1 MLIVWNAPVMRPT
14 RDIDLL
20 GRVRNSLHSIRSV
33 IAEVCRSG
41 DYLAQ
46 FDIALLLGHLDRRK
60 IKAMWIVARSGENGG
75 LIRTHGEV
83 PTVIA
88 DRQALERSATPTSSS
103 RRGVAPASS

>member
-1 MLIVWNAPVMRPT
+1 MRSWKRSEPT
-14 RDIDLL
+14 CRWYAIFKDQPK
-20 GRVRNSLHSIRSV
+20 VV
-33 IAEVCRSG
+33 AEVCRSG

-75 LIRTHGEV
+75 LIRTHGKV

-88 DRQALERSATPTSSS
+88 DRQALERSATPWS
-103 RRGVAPASS
+103 